1 MAWWRRNATES
12 GERPKGG
19 AGRRALTR
27 GFFDDYD
34 RFFETSQT
42 STQPWRLN
50 LRHEAISVDNA
61 AAFEGARVLDIASHD
76 GRWSLAA
83 LRAGASHVTGIE
95 ARSELTDFAAQN
107 LAGYGATRTLSIS
120 WSATS
125 SLSCETSGLRWMLF
139 CVFALLPHS
148 RYPELWSLMGTVA
161 SSIIMDTMVTPHIN
175 EPMIRVTHEPF
186 TREGNAVPDDFSAHD
201 SVLTGRPT
209 VAALRVMGSVYGYQ
223 LVSETDWPELLADN
237 PAANGV
243 GDYREGRRTTV
254 GFHWWSRWARASTAR
269 PMVDSYGHSD
279 LPPGGQLCR
288 WSGGARQCRC
298 EVVA

>member
-1 MAWWRRNATES
+1 MAWWRRNARES

-19 AGRRALTR
+19 SGRRALTR

-50 LRHEAISVDNA
+50 LRHEAIFVDNA
-61 AAFEGARVLDIASHD
+61 PAFEGSRVLDIASHD

-107 LAGYGATRTLSIS
+107 LAGYGADPDTFNFLV
-120 WSATS
+120 
-125 SLSCETSGLRWMLF
+125 GD
-139 CVFALLPHS
+139 VFAVMRDERVEVDVVLCLGFFYHTL
-148 RYPELWSLMGTVA
+148 RYPELWSLMARTGA

-175 EPMIRVTHEPF
+175 EPMIRVARERF

-237 PAANGV
+237 PAANAV
-243 GDYREGRRTTV
+243 EDYREGRRTTV
-254 GFHWWSRWARASTAR
+254 RFSL
-269 PMVDSYGHSD
+269 VK
-279 LPPGGQLCR
+279 
-288 WSGGARQCRC
+288 
-298 EVVA
+298 